1 MNSEWNNREIR
12 MQKKKRD
19 ILILGAI
26 AFVLILATWWV
37 FSKEN
42 NTSSTSVV
50 TTMSENERKVCHI
63 LQQIDGVG
71 DVSVMIC
78 ETEDGVQSVVVVC
91 DGAKNL
97 KVLMNVREAAA
108 AAVGASEKSIKIYLK
123 KE

>member
-12 MQKKKRD
+12 TQKKKRD

-26 AFVLILATWWV
+26 AFLLILATWWV